1 MFSILIPSWN
11 NLAYLQLCIDAIRR
25 HSSVEHEIIVFV
37 NDGSDGTLD
46 WVRAQG
52 LPHVHAPANI
62 GVCLSVNLLA
72 AQATRPW
79 LVYLN
84 DDMVCA
90 PGWDSA
96 FAAEIAGADDDLM
109 LLSSTLIE
117 PAATGNT
124 LVLVDDFGRT
134 AETFDAARFARDHAR
149 LPAVDR
155 WGRASQPTVISR
167 RWWHAVGGYSIEF
180 GPGMSSDDDLLMKLW
195 VTGCRRYKVLG
206 DSRVYHFACR
216 STGRVRRNK
225 GARTF
230 AMKWGIT
237 QGEFKRRFLQLS
249 DPAANTEPGLP
260 TSTAAG
266 RAKRIAYALGGDF
279 PLGDLGAWD
288 PAPGRHVLAAATP
301 TPGGGQA

>member
-11 NLAYLQLCIDAIRR
+11 NLAYLELCVDAIRR
-25 HSSVEHEIIVFV
+25 NSSVDHEIIVLV

-46 WVRAQG
+46 WVRAQR
-52 LPHVHAPANI
+52 LRHIHAPVNI

-72 AQATRPW
+72 AQATQPW

-90 PGWDSA
+90 PGWDAA
-96 FAAEIAGADDDLM
+96 FAVEIARHDDDLM

-117 PAATGNT
+117 PSGTGNE

-134 AETFDAARFARDHAR
+134 PDVFDAQRFAREHSR
-149 LPAVDR
+149 LPAGDR
-155 WGRASQPTVISR
+155 WGCASQPTVISR
-167 RWWHAVGGYSIEF
+167 RWWHMVGGYSIEF

-195 VTGCRRYKVLG
+195 VAGCRRFKVLG

-237 QGEFKRRFLQLS
+237 QGEFKRGFLLRS
-249 DPAANTEPGLP
+249 DPGARTDPGLP
-260 TSTAAG
+260 ASTAAG
-266 RAKRIAYALGGDF
+266 RFKRVAYAVGGDF

-288 PAPGRHVLAAATP
+288 PAPGRHLLTDAEP
-301 TPGGGQA
+301 QA

>member
-1 MFSILIPSWN
+1 MR
-11 NLAYLQLCIDAIRR
+11 LARPAAVLVGNPG
-25 HSSVEHEIIVFV
+25 SV
-37 NDGSDGTLD
+37 
-46 WVRAQG
+46 
-52 LPHVHAPANI
+52 
-62 GVCLSVNLLA
+62 
-72 AQATRPW
+72 
-79 LVYLN
+79 
-84 DDMVCA
+84 
-90 PGWDSA
+90 
-96 FAAEIAGADDDLM
+96 FAAEIARHDDDLM

-134 AETFDAARFARDHAR
+134 PDAFDAARFAREHSR
-149 LPAVDR
+149 LPAADR
-155 WGRASQPTVISR
+155 WGCASQPTVISR
-167 RWWHAVGGYSIEF
+167 RWWHMVGGYSIEF

-195 VTGCRRYKVLG
+195 VAGCRRFKVLA

-237 QGEFKRRFLQLS
+237 QGEFKRRFLRLS
-249 DPAANTEPGLP
+249 DPAANTDPGLP

-266 RAKRIAYALGGDF
+266 RAKRIAYTLGGDF

-288 PAPGRHVLAAATP
+288 PAPGRHVLDAAAST
-301 TPGGGQA
+301 QERR